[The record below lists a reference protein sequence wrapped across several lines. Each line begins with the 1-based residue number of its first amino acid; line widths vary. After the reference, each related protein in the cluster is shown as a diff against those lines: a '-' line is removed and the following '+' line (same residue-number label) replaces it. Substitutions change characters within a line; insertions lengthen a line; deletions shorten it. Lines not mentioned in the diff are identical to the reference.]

1 MLWGAIKCKISHYE
15 RFPQTKAELQA
26 AVKRE
31 WDSFDQDSINNLI
44 LSFRDRLLMCIN
56 VGGKSISHFIS
67 SHLTEIPQKYI
78 VPEEERPPLFTKEED
93 TELFK
98 MFIEGNYRRRWKYI
112 ATKLGG
118 NYTPRIVKYR
128 ILLLNAINKI
138 NEGIEPSVEN
148 EDTDD
153 LKDDVSSNAELKF
166 ITFDGFLKNYYSNK
180 DDVERDLPSI
190 TLDTREKN
198 QNEGIPRKKEEDNPF
213 MSDDFS
219 LTTDET
225 E

>member
-1 MLWGAIKCKISHYE
+1 
-15 RFPQTKAELQA
+15 
-26 AVKRE
+26 
-31 WDSFDQDSINNLI
+31 
-44 LSFRDRLLMCIN
+44 
-56 VGGKSISHFIS
+56 
-67 SHLTEIPQKYI
+67 
-78 VPEEERPPLFTKEED
+78 
-93 TELFK
+93 

-198 QNEGIPRKKEEDNPF
+198 QNEGIPDARKTISIRYENQENQEIPRKKEEDNPF